1 MNNQIKKRLYI
12 TTVSISLIWLLCTC
26 VINLMQVNEIR
37 SLALTEC
44 YKDDLKLYDYCYNKT
59 NKEIQLTIFN
69 YISPFLPAVILL
81 WIDWVFKFNF
91 QIDIQVVSYRFR
103 KITNYFVYFVA
114 FLGFICPFYI
124 VYEKEVDRLYTIN
137 FSDLFLLPWLALC
150 WISIPI
156 FFQKLL
162 DSEKNIVEFSNLYRV
177 LYVVASSPILS
188 FISILL
194 RLALNN

>member
-1 MNNQIKKRLYI
+1 
-12 TTVSISLIWLLCTC
+12 
-26 VINLMQVNEIR
+26 MQVNEIR

-103 KITNYFVYFVA
+103 KITNYFVKYS
-114 FLGFICPFYI
+114 L
-124 VYEKEVDRLYTIN
+124 N
-137 FSDLFLLPWLALC
+137 
-150 WISIPI
+150 
-156 FFQKLL
+156 KLIKL
-162 DSEKNIVEFSNLYRV
+162 
-177 LYVVASSPILS
+177 
-188 FISILL
+188 
-194 RLALNN
+194 

>member
-12 TTVSISLIWLLCTC
+12 TTVLISLIWLLCTC

-114 FLGFICPFYI
+114 FLGHLVRINICL
-124 VYEKEVDRLYTIN
+124 ETN
-137 FSDLFLLPWLALC
+137 
-150 WISIPI
+150 
-156 FFQKLL
+156 
-162 DSEKNIVEFSNLYRV
+162 
-177 LYVVASSPILS
+177 
-188 FISILL
+188 
-194 RLALNN
+194 